1 MPRKSTALYCTIQVA
16 DKVRVPGCQHQLI
29 CFVVNPRL
37 MIWQVQEVS
46 AKASQERMLEA
57 DVMLA
62 SLAEQ
67 RQLAAAAADE
77 KVLLRKQQLHNA
89 RCVFIHQY

>member
-1 MPRKSTALYCTIQVA
+1 
-16 DKVRVPGCQHQLI
+16 
-29 CFVVNPRL
+29 
-37 MIWQVQEVS
+37 MIWQVQEVG

-62 SLAEQ
+62 NLAEQ

-77 KVLLRKQQLHNA
+77 KVRMRKQQLHNA
-89 RCVFIHQY
+89 RCVFSHKY